1 MFKKFNEL
9 KKWEKASL
17 IFGLT
22 KMAVGVGMVIYGT
35 IQERKTLKE
44 LANQNNLV
52 DEIINDTNKILDELD
67 ELTKQNNIVDELLEQ
82 HLNVVEQIEK
92 LHNEEE

>member
-22 KMAVGVGMVIYGT
+22 EMAVGMGMIIYGT
-35 IQERKTLKE
+35 IQENKILKE
-44 LANQNNLV
+44 MKRNNLV

-67 ELTKQNNIVDELLEQ
+67 EITNQ

>member
-1 MFKKFNEL
+1 MFKRFNEL

-22 KMAVGVGMVIYGT
+22 EMAVGMGMIIYGT
-35 IQERKTLKE
+35 IQENKILKE
-44 LANQNNLV
+44 MKRNNLV

-67 ELTKQNNIVDELLEQ
+67 EITNQ

-92 LHNEEE
+92 MHNEEE

>member
-1 MFKKFNEL
+1 MFKRFNEL

-22 KMAVGVGMVIYGT
+22 EMAVGMGMIVYGT
-35 IQERKTLKE
+35 IQENKILKE
-44 LANQNNLV
+44 MRRNNLV
-52 DEIINDTNKILDELD
+52 DEIINDTNRMLDELD
-67 ELTKQNNIVDELLEQ
+67 EITNQ

>member
-1 MFKKFNEL
+1 MFKKFDEL

-22 KMAVGVGMVIYGT
+22 EVAVGVGMVIYGT
-35 IQERKTLKE
+35 IQERKILKE
-44 LANQNNLV
+44 MKQNNLV

-67 ELTKQNNIVDELLEQ
+67 EITKQNNIVDELVEQ

-92 LHNEEE
+92 LHNEGK

>member
-22 KMAVGVGMVIYGT
+22 EMAVGMGMIIYGT
-35 IQERKTLKE
+35 IQENKILKE
-44 LANQNNLV
+44 MKRNNLV

-67 ELTKQNNIVDELLEQ
+67 EITKQ

-92 LHNEEE
+92 MHNEEE

>member
-1 MFKKFNEL
+1 MFKRFNEL

-22 KMAVGVGMVIYGT
+22 EMAVGMGMIVYGT
-35 IQERKTLKE
+35 IQENKILKE
-44 LANQNNLV
+44 MKRNNLV

-67 ELTKQNNIVDELLEQ
+67 EITNQHTNMVEELF
-82 HLNVVEQIEK
+82 
-92 LHNEEE
+92 NEEE

>member
-22 KMAVGVGMVIYGT
+22 EMAVGLGMIIYGT
-35 IQERKTLKE
+35 IQENKILKE
-44 LANQNNLV
+44 MKRNNLV

-67 ELTKQNNIVDELLEQ
+67 EITKQ

-92 LHNEEE
+92 MHNEEE

>member
-1 MFKKFNEL
+1 MFKRFNEL

-22 KMAVGVGMVIYGT
+22 EMAVGMGMIIYGT
-35 IQERKTLKE
+35 IQENKILREMKR
-44 LANQNNLV
+44 NNLV

-67 ELTKQNNIVDELLEQ
+67 EITNQ